1 MSRPEGHSPEGDNI
15 LRWRES
21 SSDPRAAS
29 GRAAALVD
37 AVRDVAPLPPDTLL
51 RIKGRVL
58 VRRSSGFGRGFG
70 LPLVLRVGTLALV
83 VLASVATAKGT
94 MVLWRRYVASPV
106 VVPLPPPVRV
116 PHAVK
121 HASPVVVPVVVPV
134 VAPVVVEA
142 PPVEVAREPVAAP
155 VPDKPAHAARPHRT
169 ALASP
174 AGTPVATGPQTEA
187 QLLAGALSRLRQA
200 DDPRGALALLDQ
212 YARTYPRGLLQSEA
226 LSARLE
232 AVIKLDDRKTALRLL
247 DGRPTFAG
255 RLGADLLLTRAELR
269 ASAGRYADAVADFD
283 RLLTTP
289 AALPSADVE
298 RVLYGRAV
306 SLGHLGRDD
315 RARDDLTAYQ
325 QRFPAGKYSAEVS
338 RLLKGTSSPGRP

>member
-94 MVLWRRYVASPV
+94 MVLWRRYVAAPV
-106 VVPLPPPVRV
+106 VVPLPPPARG

-121 HASPVVVPVVVPV
+121 H

-200 DDPRGALALLDQ
+200 HDPRGALALLDQ
-212 YARTYPRGLLQSEA
+212 YARTYPHGLLQSEA

-298 RVLYGRAV
+298 RALYGRAV

-338 RLLKGTSSPGRP
+338 RLLKGTSSQGRP